1 MYSADLVLI
10 PYHEI
15 NKKIFVDKLENLY
28 YTCNM
33 KQNDVE
39 SIKRMADVV
48 MDQIPFPVNSIGYKI
63 ALIMIKL
70 NGYYTYTDSMNMKVF
85 ICLAKKVT

>member
-1 MYSADLVLI
+1 MYSADLMFI
-10 PYHEI
+10 PCHEI

-70 NGYYTYTDSMNMKVF
+70 NGYYTFTDTMNKKIF
-85 ICLAKKVT
+85 ITVDFSR

>member
-1 MYSADLVLI
+1 
-10 PYHEI
+10 
-15 NKKIFVDKLENLY
+15 
-28 YTCNM
+28 M

-85 ICLAKKVT
+85 ICLAKSNMKQIDLFPISRKPAWCAGKRGIG